1 MDNRR
6 NYYRILQVQP
16 DAPLEIIRSSYH
28 TLLHKLKQHPD
39 LGGDHWNA
47 TLLNEAFQTLKD
59 EEKRA
64 EYDKELFQHYTKNF
78 YSKERVTKQPVTT
91 VICPFCKRSLARAG
105 HSDRSCTCHITPI
118 KTENQDSK
126 RESSRRSLVRTKKHE
141 KVHFITSTSE
151 EIYEGKMVDLSP
163 EGIRFICKK
172 ALNLNEIIKIDSSLF
187 RAIAEI
193 NSSEKRVKVGKV
205 FYSIGAHFNSIS
217 FTDQEGTFF
226 SASV

>member
-16 DAPLEIIRSSYH
+16 DAPFEIIHTSYL

-47 TLLNEAFQTLKD
+47 TVINEAYQVLKD

-64 EYDKELFQHYTKNF
+64 EYDKELFQHYTKKSF
-78 YSKERVTKQPVTT
+78 TKEKGKKQPVTT
-91 VICPFCKRSLARAG
+91 VICPFCKGSLARVDN
-105 HSDRSCTCHITPI
+105 SDKNCVCNNHPFQP
-118 KTENQDSK
+118 ENQE
-126 RESSRRSLVRTKKHE
+126 REREGHKRSLNRTQKLE
-141 KVHFITSTSE
+141 KLHFIRSTSE
-151 EIYEGKMVDLSP
+151 EIYEAQMVDLSP
-163 EGIRFICKK
+163 KGIRFVCKE
-172 ALNLNEIIKIDSSLF
+172 ALTLNEIIKIDNSLF

-193 NSSEKRVKVGKV
+193 NSSQKRVKDHNVS
-205 FYSIGAHFNSIS
+205 YSIGAHFHSIS
-217 FTDQEGTFF
+217 FTDQEGTFL

>member
-16 DAPLEIIRSSYH
+16 DAHFEIIHTSYL

-47 TLLNEAFQTLKD
+47 TILNEAYETLKD

-64 EYDKELFQHYTKNF
+64 EYDKELFRHYTKNF
-78 YSKERVTKQPVTT
+78 SSKEKVKKQPVTT
-91 VICPFCKRSLARAG
+91 VFCPFCKRSLARTD
-105 HSDRSCTCHITPI
+105 HSDKNCTCLNYPLQ
-118 KTENQDSK
+118 TENQDSK
-126 RESSRRSLVRTKKHE
+126 REHSRRSLIRTQKHE
-141 KVHFITSTSE
+141 KLHFITSTSK
-151 EIYEGKMVDLSP
+151 EICEAQMVDLSP
-163 EGIRFICKK
+163 EGTRFLCKK
-172 ALNLNEIIKIDSSLF
+172 ALNLNEIIKIDCSLF

-193 NSSEKRVKVGKV
+193 NDSQKKIKSGKV
-205 FYSIGAHFNSIS
+205 FYSVGAHFQSVS
-217 FTDQEGTFF
+217 FTHQEGTFF

>member
-16 DAPLEIIRSSYH
+16 DAPFEIIRTSYL

-47 TLLNEAFQTLKD
+47 TVLNEAFQTLKD

-64 EYDKELFQHYTKNF
+64 EYDKELFQYYTKNF
-78 YSKERVTKQPVTT
+78 SSKEKVKKQPVTT
-91 VICPFCKRSLARAG
+91 VFCPFCKRSLTRTD
-105 HSDRSCTCHITPI
+105 HSDKNCVCHNNPI
-118 KTENQDSK
+118 HTENQDSK
-126 RESSRRSLVRTKKHE
+126 RERCRRSLIRTQKLE
-141 KVHFITSTSE
+141 KLHFITSTSRV
-151 EIYEGKMVDLSP
+151 IYEAQMVDLSP
-163 EGIRFICKK
+163 EGTRFLCKK

-193 NSSEKRVKVGKV
+193 NDSQKRVKDGKA
-205 FYSIGAHFNSIS
+205 FYSIGAHFKSIT
-217 FTDQEGTFF
+217 FTDQVGTFF